1 MIPITKKRVITL
13 FLICCVGLLGS
24 MFAVRVYAT
33 QNYSDPDGPRFVGN
47 HAEENLVSSDVTN
60 GEISVISYNIRYA
73 LNMDEAITEL
83 EALEAEQGADI
94 ILLQEMDEIG
104 AEQVA
109 QSLAL
114 NYVYYPA
121 GIEPLYSHN
130 FGNAILS
137 KWPIT
142 DTQKL
147 ILPHESLVSGM
158 SRVATKATVT
168 VQGVDILVYSIHAET
183 IMTLPSFRQD
193 QFEAILDDVASDAQF
208 VVIGGDFNTVTEA
221 NIESLTSIHDE
232 AGFTRATTGTGHTL
246 TRYRVDAVADH
257 IFSKGFVVM
266 ESGKVAN
273 ATASDHLPIWAQL
286 EFSD

>member
-104 AEQVA
+104 VEQVA

-142 DTQKL
+142 DAEKL
-147 ILPHESLVSGM
+147 ILPHKSLTTGLGRM
-158 SRVATKATVT
+158 ATKATIT
-168 VQGVDILVYSIHAET
+168 MPDSTILVYSIHTET
-183 IMTLPSFRQD
+183 MLTLPSFRQD
-193 QFEAILDDVASDAQF
+193 QFETILDDVEADANY
-208 VVIGGDFNTVTEA
+208 VIVGGDFNTVTQA
-221 NIESLTSIHDE
+221 DADDLTQIFYDN
-232 AGFTRATTGTGHTL
+232 GYVRATVGLGNT
-246 TRYRVDAVADH
+246 YAKQRVEAVADH
-257 IFSKGFVVM
+257 IFSKGFEVI
-266 ESGKVAN
+266 ESGKVAE